1 MGSTFV
7 FDPVSYA
14 AFFFWRDER
23 TPRDV
28 CGEVA
33 CVAGV
38 WRGRERENMYR
49 MASEVIPSGWLKSI
63 VSAQKNANFDKCE
76 LSSDG

>member
-1 MGSTFV
+1 M
-7 FDPVSYA
+7 
-14 AFFFWRDER
+14 
-23 TPRDV
+23 
-28 CGEVA
+28 
-33 CVAGV
+33 AGV